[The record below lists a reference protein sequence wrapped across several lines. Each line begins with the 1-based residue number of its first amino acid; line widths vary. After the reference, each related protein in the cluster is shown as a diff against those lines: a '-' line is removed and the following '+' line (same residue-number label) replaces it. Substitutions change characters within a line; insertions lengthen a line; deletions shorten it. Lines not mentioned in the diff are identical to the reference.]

1 MQMSYII
8 QTQRG
13 NDASKST
20 WGGVVGGTGGL
31 GVVGGSRGLA
41 IGLSQS
47 YDTKYLL
54 LLNWLLLACKILNK
68 TKNMFA
74 IYCLFLNS
82 LLSYTRSHYLFFFF
96 PLKFAFYPQIPSL
109 PLCRYAQRKL
119 YKNDLSTDC
128 SYVKFTGKM
137 NQTCPF
143 YR

>member
-1 MQMSYII
+1 MQMSFII

-54 LLNWLLLACKILNK
+54 L
-68 TKNMFA
+68 F
-74 IYCLFLNS
+74 
-82 LLSYTRSHYLFFFF
+82 
-96 PLKFAFYPQIPSL
+96 
-109 PLCRYAQRKL
+109 
-119 YKNDLSTDC
+119 
-128 SYVKFTGKM
+128 
-137 NQTCPF
+137 
-143 YR
+143 